1 MVKFWNSKM
10 EEIDR
15 DRAAVE
21 GTYFGLESTAAGYRT
36 SIAYAGELVYVDQ
49 MDDYGAAVDR
59 IMTYFNFLLDDD

>member
-15 DRAAVE
+15 ERAAVE
-21 GTYFGLESTAAGYRT
+21 GTYFGLESTTVGYRT

-49 MDDYGAAVDR
+49 VEDYGTAVDR